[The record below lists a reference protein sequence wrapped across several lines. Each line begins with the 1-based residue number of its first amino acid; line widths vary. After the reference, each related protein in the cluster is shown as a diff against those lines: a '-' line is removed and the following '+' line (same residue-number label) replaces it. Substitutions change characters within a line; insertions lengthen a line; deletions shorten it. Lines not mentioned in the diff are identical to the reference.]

1 MTDYWDKAN
10 ELITRKELEK
20 KQLDLLN
27 KNLQHAKKSIFY
39 SKVFGKINKI
49 SSLKEIEQIPFVTK
63 EDLRENFPYGFVAV
77 DKSELVRLH
86 SSSGTTGNPT
96 VVFYTKKDLDD
107 WTELIARCMIMTGAT
122 KKDVFHNTMGHGLF
136 TGGLGFH
143 YGAEKVGMLTIPFG
157 PGNSQ
162 RQIWFMKEFGVTV
175 VHILPSYAMHLFSSF
190 SELGV
195 NPKELNL
202 KTAYIGAEPHSEEM
216 RQQIEQ
222 LYGIK
227 AYNSYGL
234 SEMCGPGVAF
244 ECGYQN
250 GMHIWE
256 DHFYPEIIDT
266 KTGKVLPDGEEG
278 ELVLTALRKE
288 AMPLFRYRTKDLTR
302 IIPEVCKCGR
312 VHRRIERI
320 KGRTDDMLIL
330 NGVNTF
336 PIQIEKALMK
346 VDGIGR
352 NYKIEIHKR
361 GYMDKL
367 IVYAELTEE
376 SFTDNYKDLETL
388 KCKVIDLLKSELL
401 ITPEVYLVRPDS
413 IEVMPGK
420 VKRVFDM
427 RG

>member
-1 MTDYWDKAN
+1 VVNCWDKTN
-10 ELITRKELEK
+10 EFLSAEDIKDKQLALLNKSLGRAKNSEYYKKTFSGLKSFASLKELE
-20 KQLDLLN
+20 N
-27 KNLQHAKKSIFY
+27 IAFI
-39 SKVFGKINKI
+39 
-49 SSLKEIEQIPFVTK
+49 TK
-63 EDLRENFPYGFVAV
+63 EDLRDNFPYGLVAV

-86 SSSGTTGNPT
+86 SSSGTTGTPT
-96 VVFYTKKDLDD
+96 VVYYTKKDLDD
-107 WTELIARCMIMTGAT
+107 WSELISRCMVMTGAT
-122 KKDVFHNTMGHGLF
+122 KEDVFQNTMGHGLF

-157 PGNSQ
+157 PGNSP

-175 VHILPSYAMHLFSSF
+175 VHILPSYAMHLYSSF
-190 SELGV
+190 SELGMD
-195 NPKELNL
+195 PKEFKL

-216 RQQIEQ
+216 RRQIEQ

-244 ECGYQN
+244 ECEYQN

-256 DHFYPEIIDT
+256 DHFYAEIIDPD
-266 KTGKVLPDGEEG
+266 TGKVLPDGEEG
-278 ELVLTALRKE
+278 ELVLTTLQKE
-288 AMPLFRYRTKDLTR
+288 AMPLFRYRTKDLTKF
-302 IIPEVCKCGR
+302 ISEPCECGR
-312 VHRRIERI
+312 FHKRIDRI

-336 PIQIEKALMK
+336 PIQIEKALMT

-352 NYKIEIHKR
+352 NYKIEVHKR

-367 IVYAELTEE
+367 VVYAELTEE
-376 SFTDNYKDLETL
+376 SFTDNFKDLERL
-388 KCKVIDLLKSELL
+388 KSKVVDSLKSELL
-401 ITPEVYLVRPDS
+401 LTPEVHLVRPDS
-413 IEVMPGK
+413 IEVLPGK

-427 RG
+427 R

>member
-1 MTDYWDKAN
+1 MIDCWDKTN
-10 ELITRKELEK
+10 EFLTREKLEE
-20 KQLDLLN
+20 KQLVLLN
-27 KNLQHAKKSIFY
+27 KNFQNAKKSTYY
-39 SKVFGKINKI
+39 SKAFSKIDKF
-49 SSLKEIEQIPFVTK
+49 SSLKEIEKVPFVTK
-63 EDLRENFPYGFVAV
+63 DDLRENFPYGFVSV
-77 DKSELVRLH
+77 PKSELVRLH
-86 SSSGTTGNPT
+86 SSSGTTGTPT

-107 WTELIARCMIMTGAT
+107 WAELIARCMAMTGGT
-122 KKDVFHNTMGHGLF
+122 KEDVFQNTMGHGLF

-157 PGNSQ
+157 PGNSP

-175 VHILPSYAMHLFSSF
+175 AHILPSYAMHLYSGFA
-190 SELGV
+190 EAGID
-195 NPKELNL
+195 PKELKL

-216 RQQIEQ
+216 RSQIEQ

-244 ECGYQN
+244 ECKYQN

-256 DHFYPEIIDT
+256 DHFYAEVIDPV
-266 KTGKVLPDGEEG
+266 TGKVLPDGEEG
-278 ELVLTALRKE
+278 ELVLTTLQKE

-302 IIPEVCKCGR
+302 IIPGVCECGR

-320 KGRTDDMLIL
+320 KGRSDDMLIL

-346 VDGIGR
+346 VEGIGR

-367 IVYAELTEE
+367 VVYSELTEE
-376 SFTDNYKDLETL
+376 SFTDNFKDLEQL
-388 KCKVIDLLKSELL
+388 KCKVIESLKSELL
-401 ITPEVYLVRPDS
+401 ITPEVHLVRPDS
-413 IEVMPGK
+413 IEVLPGK
-420 VKRVFDM
+420 AKRVFDM
-427 RG
+427 R